1 MLACKKR
8 LKRKYIIL
16 CSKKSNITRYLHFL
30 LIPSDSCEVSK
41 FDFTGTTTTEKVS
54 ITISD
59 KDQMIEY
66 LTPNR
71 DNKYQILDYDY
82 QHDKNNLMTILSAV
96 SLRNGESR
104 SCRMEV
110 YWGAS
115 VPFCFSALLEE
126 KGAWNHREVRHGILP
141 NPRWRRDRENRP
153 RRKLP
158 ETKD

>member
-1 MLACKKR
+1 
-8 LKRKYIIL
+8 
-16 CSKKSNITRYLHFL
+16 
-30 LIPSDSCEVSK
+30 
-41 FDFTGTTTTEKVS
+41 
-54 ITISD
+54 
-59 KDQMIEY
+59 MIEY

-126 KGAWNHREVRHGILP
+126 KGAWNR
-141 NPRWRRDRENRP
+141 
-153 RRKLP
+153 
-158 ETKD
+158 

>member
-1 MLACKKR
+1 
-8 LKRKYIIL
+8 
-16 CSKKSNITRYLHFL
+16 
-30 LIPSDSCEVSK
+30 
-41 FDFTGTTTTEKVS
+41 
-54 ITISD
+54 
-59 KDQMIEY
+59 MIEY

-126 KGAWNHREVRHGILP
+126 KGAWNRREVHHGILP

>member
-66 LTPNR
+66 NR

-82 QHDKNNLMTILSAV
+82 QHDKNNGTTILSATV
-96 SLRNGESR
+96 L
-104 SCRMEV
+104 
-110 YWGAS
+110 
-115 VPFCFSALLEE
+115 
-126 KGAWNHREVRHGILP
+126 
-141 NPRWRRDRENRP
+141 DR
-153 RRKLP
+153 K
-158 ETKD
+158 